1 MSLTTLDLVCCPEL
15 AAEYRDSRLAVS
27 ELDGDATP
35 NLFLFCCALVSIS
48 SDRGFMFDA
57 DKELA
62 ELAMD
67 PELSLR
73 STFCEAVLQ
82 VEGVAL

>member
-1 MSLTTLDLVCCPEL
+1 
-15 AAEYRDSRLAVS
+15 
-27 ELDGDATP
+27 
-35 NLFLFCCALVSIS
+35 
-48 SDRGFMFDA
+48 MFDA